1 MSDHLTI
8 DELREV
14 AELFVALCDA
24 PANEKVAILGGFERF
39 PADKFANHPWVDPP
53 SIHKTSS
60 AKRKYRDHVAS
71 WLDGR
76 HSDPARIEKM
86 LRSTAI
92 LNLAGEIT
100 LEDDFYEDDIIHRD
114 RTTQMQHLH
123 EHEEWSLSLRY
134 VDRSTCATKGCE
146 TVWLHLGDVRAYADD
161 LEADGW
167 RLVTAKGGKY
177 LAHDSSLAVVRVQ
190 NASARHCCDTHRK
203 LSSANPDGKTR
214 TIPIKES
221 TRQTYEKELVQD
233 FKNTYD
239 PFQNSLG

>member
-1 MSDHLTI
+1 MNEYFTAE
-8 DELREV
+8 ELREV
-14 AELFVALCDA
+14 ARLFVDLCDA
-24 PANEKVAILGGFERF
+24 PSDEKMAILGAFDRF
-39 PADKFANHPWVDPP
+39 PAYKFANYPWVDPP
-53 SIHKTSS
+53 SINKTSS
-60 AKRKYRDHVAS
+60 AKRKYRDHVES

-76 HSDPARIEKM
+76 HSDPARVEKL

-92 LNLAGEIT
+92 LNLAGEIA
-100 LEDDFYEDDIIHRD
+100 LDDDVYSDDIIHRD
-114 RTTQMQHLH
+114 RTTQLQHLR

-146 TVWLHLGDVRAYADD
+146 TAWLHLGDVRAYADD

-177 LAHDSSLAVVRVQ
+177 LAHDASLSVVRVQ

-214 TIPIKES
+214 TTPIKES
-221 TRQTYEKELVQD
+221 TRQTYEKELVQE
-233 FKNTYD
+233 FKNTFD

>member
-1 MSDHLTI
+1 MSKYLTD

-14 AELFVALCDA
+14 ARLFVDLCDA
-24 PANEKVAILGGFERF
+24 PADEKVAILGGFDRF
-39 PADKFANHPWVDPP
+39 LADKFVNHLWVDPP
-53 SIHKTSS
+53 SIQKTSS

-76 HSDPARIEKM
+76 HSDPSRVEKL

-92 LNLAGEIT
+92 LNLAGEIAI
-100 LEDDFYEDDIIHRD
+100 EDDFYEDDIIHCD
-114 RTTQMQHLH
+114 RTTQLQHLW

-134 VDRSTCATKGCE
+134 VARSTCATKGCE
-146 TVWLHLGDVRAYADD
+146 TAWLHLGDVRAYSDD

-167 RLVTAKGGKY
+167 RLVTSKGGKF

-214 TIPIKES
+214 TTPIKES
-221 TRQTYEKELVQD
+221 TRQTYEKELVQEY
-233 FKNTYD
+233 KNTFD